1 MPPALTKLGLLV
13 ERGLTETAALWPEVR
28 RAFAWVHK
36 AATVLKNV
44 PAYAGAGVRRQYT
57 ALLGRLRR
65 AIPRAGKL
73 QGALRHFVKVTRS
86 YWPGLFACYDVPDL
100 PRTNNG
106 LEQFF
111 GSGRYHERR
120 IRGTKAASPGLVL
133 RGSVRLVAA
142 AATRLRPVT
151 GSDLAAADWT
161 AWRALRGE
169 LEQRRCART
178 QRRRF
183 RRDPTAYLADLE
195 AKLTQLI
202 LPA

>member
-1 MPPALTKLGLLV
+1 M
-13 ERGLTETAALWPEVR
+13 
-28 RAFAWVHK
+28 
-36 AATVLKNV
+36 
-44 PAYAGAGVRRQYT
+44 
-57 ALLGRLRR
+57 RR

-73 QGALRHFVKVTRS
+73 QGAFRHFVKVTRS
-86 YWPGLFACYDVPDL
+86 YWPGLFACYDVADL
-100 PRTNNG
+100 PRTNNA

-142 AATRLRPVT
+142 AATRLQTVT
-151 GSDLAAADWT
+151 GPTLAPADLS
-161 AWRALRGE
+161 AWRSLRE
-169 LEQRRCART
+169 DLEQRRITRT

-183 RRDPTAYLADLE
+183 RRDPQAYLADLE

>member
-1 MPPALTKLGLLV
+1 V

-28 RAFAWVHK
+28 CTFAWVHK
-36 AATVLKNV
+36 AAAVLKNE
-44 PAYAGAGVRRQYT
+44 PADSGSVVRRRYT
-57 ALLGRLRR
+57 ALIGQIRR
-65 AIPRAGKL
+65 AVPRAGKL
-73 QGALRHFVKVTRS
+73 QGALRHFLKVTKS
-86 YWPGLFACYDVPDL
+86 YWSGLFACYDVADL
-100 PRTNNG
+100 PRTNNA

-142 AATRLRPVT
+142 AATRLQTVT
-151 GSDLAAADWT
+151 GPELAPGNLR
-161 AWRALRGE
+161 AWRDLRGE
-169 LEQRRCART
+169 LEQRRGART

-183 RRDPTAYLADLE
+183 RRNPTAYLAELE
-195 AKLTQLI
+195 AKLVQLI